1 MRIQFSAIRLVVA
14 PTAIILA
21 TRRKYNILNFQWEKM
36 PDNQSSP
43 EKAER
48 PQSDLKIDAI
58 STYNTGTSIS
68 KYDRISPNPAFR
80 HISTRKGRS
89 TNGRLKYQRAKQI
102 QGLNPRKNRWYLQV
116 LRAYLQPYLQ
126 VPAGTHTDTPTGGT
140 HFRYMN
146 TTNYA
151 APGAEESYNM
161 ASSDPRPKRKKKS
174 TPLPRMGAPEGN
186 GHPSYNIKW
195 TRIYS
200 LPEPCPHPL
209 GRRRRAPTI
218 TTISHKNTR
227 YRLHA
232 EDDSQCGIEP
242 CYART

>member
-1 MRIQFSAIRLVVA
+1 MNIVA
-14 PTAIILA
+14 MLTYD
-21 TRRKYNILNFQWEKM
+21 T
-36 PDNQSSP
+36 DS
-43 EKAER
+43 
-48 PQSDLKIDAI
+48 AI
-58 STYNTGTSIS
+58 STYGQL
-68 KYDRISPNPAFR
+68 PLHPAHR
-80 HISTRKGRS
+80 YISTKLGRS
-89 TNGRLKYQRAKQI
+89 TKGRAKYQRAKQI
-102 QGLNPRKNRWYLQV
+102 QGLNPRKNRGYLQV

-126 VPAGTHTDTPTGGT
+126 VPAGTHTDTPAGGT

-242 CYART
+242 CYARI